1 MICYHCQGR
10 IVDLLHVRSFVY
22 NEEKCQLSSRYHL
35 EKIDYIST
43 INILFLYILIVFK
56 RQSSKKQMYRQKF
69 FFVFILIIISIAAQS
84 DKKKICI
91 RNLVINGTNL
101 MTGHRK
107 KLLVLG
113 FTNFNNQ
120 SSRTQANR

>member
-35 EKIDYIST
+35 EK
-43 INILFLYILIVFK
+43 NRLYIDNQYTISIHTDSI
-56 RQSSKKQMYRQKF
+56 QEAIQQKKMYRQTF
-69 FFVFILIIISIAAQS
+69 FFVFILLIISIVAQA

-101 MTGHRK
+101 M
-107 KLLVLG
+107 
-113 FTNFNNQ
+113 
-120 SSRTQANR
+120 